1 MTMTTS
7 TPTWTSCSDLIL
19 AAGTDAPYWA
29 RRSAESTLGAW
40 KVDDPDRMILL
51 LVSEL
56 VTNAVTVS
64 EAGDP
69 VRLRLTLLAARLRVT
84 VWDRSAHAPLLE
96 RALPDD
102 EGGRGLW
109 LVDSLSTSWG
119 WAREPQGGKYVW
131 CEYLCAA

>member
-1 MTMTTS
+1 MIMGTAIQAMTTRNNS
-7 TPTWTSCSDLIL
+7 
-19 AAGTDAPYWA
+19 AKG
-29 RRSAESTLGAW
+29 RS
-40 KVDDPDRMILL
+40 I
-51 LVSEL
+51 
-56 VTNAVTVS
+56 NAVTVS